1 MGYDSLAKLQ
11 IFVMFGLGF
20 GMVYLYTTELFPTSI
35 RSTAIG
41 SCSTMA
47 LVGGMYIL
55 FRRFPLQTGIVANNF
70 LLLIAEM

>member
-11 IFVMFGLGF
+11 IFLVMFGRLTAGLGF
-20 GMVYLYTTELFPTSI
+20 SMVYLYTAELFPTSI

-47 LVGGMYIL
+47 RVGGMYVL
-55 FRRFPLQTGIVANNF
+55 FRRFPLHTF
-70 LLLIAEM
+70 K